1 MPTMAMVFLS
11 WNGKTA
17 ASRLSFEFIGLNGVI
32 LLKRPVING
41 RENREHAA
49 VDPPR
54 VRGKRVIWMLRFLKL
69 LFVLAV
75 MIAVA
80 VVGYAYLGD
89 LRPEQQDVSE
99 PVELD
104 TN

>member
-1 MPTMAMVFLS
+1 
-11 WNGKTA
+11 
-17 ASRLSFEFIGLNGVI
+17 
-32 LLKRPVING
+32 
-41 RENREHAA
+41 
-49 VDPPR
+49 
-54 VRGKRVIWMLRFLKL
+54 MLRLLKL
-69 LFVLAV
+69 LFVLV
-75 MIAVA
+75 VLITVT